1 MCDRIA
7 KNCQNTRI
15 ITFYFYLCILGKW
28 WGPRHKQPVIAM
40 HGWQD
45 NAGTFDRLCPLL
57 PADIPILCIDL
68 PGHGKSSHYPQG
80 MHYFVFWDGITL
92 IRRLARDNSWTNII
106 LMGHS
111 LGGALSFMYSACFP
125 DDVKKIISID
135 IAGPT
140 VRNYDKTA
148 DMTGSC
154 IDKFLHYEHLPE
166 SKLPCYD
173 YDDMVDTA
181 FDAYAGSLTRESVEI
196 LMKRGMTPV
205 TGSNKN
211 GYHYSRD
218 LRLKVSLLGMFS
230 TEQVLSYARRIKCEM
245 LNIRGDPGMKFE
257 NPDLYKQVI
266 ETVRDSSSRVEY
278 HEVPGTHHLHLN
290 TPERISEIISDFLET

>member
-1 MCDRIA
+1 MP
-7 KNCQNTRI
+7 N
-15 ITFYFYLCILGKW
+15 
-28 WGPRHKQPVIAM
+28 
-40 HGWQD
+40 
-45 NAGTFDRLCPLL
+45 
-57 PADIPILCIDL
+57 DIPILCIDL

-80 MHYFVFWDGITL
+80 MQYFVFWDGITL
-92 IRRLARDNSWTNII
+92 IRRLVKDKDWTNII

-111 LGGALSFMYSACFP
+111 LGGALSFMYAACFP
-125 DDVKKIISID
+125 NDVKKIISID

-148 DMTGSC
+148 EMTGSC
-154 IDKFLHYEHLPE
+154 IDKFLHYENLPE
-166 SKLPCYD
+166 SKLPCYE

-196 LMKRGMTPV
+196 LMKRGMTSV
-205 TGSNKN
+205 SGKNKN

-230 TEQVLSYARRIKCEM
+230 TEQVLSYARQIKCEM

-266 ETVRDSSSRVEY
+266 EVVRETSCRVEY

-290 TPERISEIISDFLET
+290 TPERISGIISNFLIT